1 MTENSTGRKECTRQL
16 SAMLERHID
25 PRNDP
30 RIYWAK
36 EVTFDYSTNH
46 KIRVDY
52 MRFQPL
58 NNTTSGIEKGG
69 LLRLRGEVLRGG
81 FQVS

>member
-46 KIRVDY
+46 KIRVD
-52 MRFQPL
+52 
-58 NNTTSGIEKGG
+58 
-69 LLRLRGEVLRGG
+69 
-81 FQVS
+81 

>member
-30 RIYWAK
+30 RIY
-36 EVTFDYSTNH
+36 
-46 KIRVDY
+46 
-52 MRFQPL
+52 
-58 NNTTSGIEKGG
+58 
-69 LLRLRGEVLRGG
+69 
-81 FQVS
+81 